1 MRKISGLQELH
12 VAQGGWTML
21 ERGGSGLGAT
31 SRCWRGSMGLVTASG
46 LDLGTP
52 GIQARISSWEVTGW
66 HFFFFFHHC
75 FHWEEEVACPKLLD
89 QNVILGKL
97 ICQHHVSSPRTYSSS
112 INEESKLW
120 GWRRITHTSSES

>member
-52 GIQARISSWEVTGW
+52 GIQARISSWKVTGW
-66 HFFFFFHHC
+66 HFFFFSQLLPLGGRRSMSKTLG
-75 FHWEEEVACPKLLD
+75 PKYD
-89 QNVILGKL
+89 PWQVNMPTPCV
-97 ICQHHVSSPRTYSSS
+97 
-112 INEESKLW
+112 
-120 GWRRITHTSSES
+120 

>member
-1 MRKISGLQELH
+1 
-12 VAQGGWTML
+12 ML
-21 ERGGSGLGAT
+21 EGVHGSGHSLWTLSGDSRDPGKNFKLGSDWMA
-31 SRCWRGSMGLVTASG
+31 
-46 LDLGTP
+46 
-52 GIQARISSWEVTGW
+52 
-66 HFFFFFHHC
+66 FFFFFHNC
-75 FHWEEEVACPKLLD
+75 FHWEEEEACPKLLD